1 MTSPSRGRRR
11 RATAALSVGTL
22 VAALS
27 VAALVAEPTA
37 PAGAATPAYHNGK
50 SVRLA
55 NGVSTYGVS
64 WTGTAGQVHANV
76 ISVNLGAHGTTI
88 NAALAHGTVYSSGE
102 QVLSM
107 ATRTHAVAGVNGDF
121 FDVHGRGAP
130 WGGIGRSGV
139 TLKSPNPAG
148 NQSDGQFVVTSSG
161 RAYIRPLGYSATIAH
176 GANHRAITALNT
188 SSAAAAG
195 HLTLITPALGGVA
208 SVPHCVVAMLA
219 SVHGRWVVQTV
230 HRGQT
235 GIRKLRST
243 ELAVTSCGLGGTWLA
258 TKLRA
263 GYHVTLPAALRTPGV
278 GAINARTFISGG
290 RVLVK
295 NGKPNI
301 GGAGVGTAGRNPESL
316 VGVSR
321 DGRIV
326 KLVVID
332 GRSRASVGVTMAE
345 ATNFLIH
352 QGCYTAML
360 LDGGY
365 SSIMVAKPT
374 ARSTMRVL
382 NRPTGYRTKRTVGG
396 VPVYIGLRPVADGL
410 FVYAS
415 Q

>member
-1 MTSPSRGRRR
+1 MTTPFHGRRR

-22 VAALS
+22 VASLS
-27 VAALVAEPTA
+27 VATLVAEPTA
-37 PAGAATPAYHNGK
+37 PAAAATPAYHNGK
-50 SVRLA
+50 SVRIA
-55 NGVSTYGVS
+55 NGVTTRGVA
-64 WTGTAGQVHANV
+64 WTVPAGPVHANV
-76 ISVNLGAHGTTI
+76 ISVNLGVRGTTI
-88 NAALAHGTVYSSGE
+88 NAAQAHGTVYSGRE

-107 ATRTHAVAGVNGDF
+107 ATRTHAVAGINGDF
-121 FDVHGRGAP
+121 FDLYGRGAP

-148 NQSDGQFVVTSSG
+148 DRSDGQFVVTSSG
-161 RAYIRPLGYSATIAH
+161 HAYIRPLGFSGTIVH
-176 GANHRAITALNT
+176 GTNHRAIIAVNT
-188 SSAAAAG
+188 PSAAGAN
-195 HLTLITPALGGVA
+195 HLTLITSALGGVA
-208 SVPHCVVAMLA
+208 SVPHCVVAMLKM
-219 SVHGRWVVQTV
+219 VHGRWIVQTV
-230 HRGQT
+230 HSRQT
-235 GIRKLRST
+235 GIRKLRSN
-243 ELAVTSCGLGGTWLA
+243 ERAVTSCGLGGTWLA

-263 GYHVTLPAALRTPGV
+263 GYHVTLPATLRTPGV

-295 NGKPNI
+295 NGKPNS
-301 GGAGVGTAGRNPESL
+301 GGAGVGVWGRNPETL

-345 ATNFLIH
+345 ATNFLVH

-396 VPVYIGLRPVADGL
+396 VSVYTGLRPVANGL